1 MEVVGIDVGFGFTKA
16 YNGRNSFIFKSL
28 IGDATDIQFRS
39 FLGEESSASNLHITL
54 NDKSY
59 FLGNYAEQQS
69 NIAEFT
75 LDQEKLIENFVKI
88 LAITAAGICSDSTGP
103 INVVT
108 GLPVGYLKRDSRRLK
123 EMIQGIHEITYHN
136 IDGRDETKRVHIDK
150 IHVIPQP
157 IGSIFNL
164 IFDEYGKIKDK
175 NLALQKLG
183 VVDIGFKTTD
193 FSIFDHLQYIER
205 GSSTMDTGISKCFS
219 VFANKLRQESNI
231 TIELYRIFKFVAAGM
246 IKIKG
251 KEYNITN
258 LKKRVYT
265 HAASAIAA
273 DLNRLWENDWDID
286 SIILSG
292 GGSVELA
299 EYLSPNIEGN
309 VIPIP
314 RNIDARFNN
323 VQGYCK
329 FGKYK
334 WGAEKNSPEKTKAKN
349 TAAQGTPPNPKENA
363 DTAGN
368 AEQEGG
374 KPDTSSKGLSW
385 LRRQN

>member
-16 YNGRNSFIFKSL
+16 YNGKNPIIFKSL
-28 IGDATDIQFRS
+28 IGDTTDIQFRS
-39 FLGEESSASNLHITL
+39 FLGEEASNANLHITL

-75 LDQEKLIENFVKI
+75 LNQEKLIENFVKI

-136 IDGRDETKRVHIDK
+136 IDGRDETKRV
-150 IHVIPQP
+150 
-157 IGSIFNL
+157 
-164 IFDEYGKIKDK
+164 
-175 NLALQKLG
+175 
-183 VVDIGFKTTD
+183 
-193 FSIFDHLQYIER
+193 
-205 GSSTMDTGISKCFS
+205 
-219 VFANKLRQESNI
+219 
-231 TIELYRIFKFVAAGM
+231 
-246 IKIKG
+246 
-251 KEYNITN
+251 
-258 LKKRVYT
+258 YT

-314 RNIDARFNN
+314 KNIDARFNN
-323 VQGYCK
+323 VQGYFK

-334 WGAEKNSPEKTKAKN
+334 WGAEKSTPEKTKAKAVPPG
-349 TAAQGTPPNPKENA
+349 TAVKTQE
-363 DTAGN
+363 DTDASLD
-368 AEQEGG
+368 AKQESAKQEGA
-374 KPDTSSKGLSW
+374 KQDSSSKGLSW

>member
-1 MEVVGIDVGFGFTKA
+1 MEIVGIDVGFGYTKA
-16 YNGRNSFIFKSL
+16 SNGKDSVLFKSL

-39 FLGEESSASNLHITL
+39 FLGEDTSTSNLHITL

-59 FLGNYAEQQS
+59 FLGSYAEEQS
-69 NIAEFT
+69 NIPEFT
-75 LDQEKLIENFVKI
+75 LNQEKLIENFVKI
-88 LAITAAGICSDSTGP
+88 LAITAAGLCTNSSGP

-123 EMIQGIHEITYHN
+123 EMIQGTHEITYHN
-136 IDGRDETKRVHIDK
+136 VDGKDETKRVHIDK
-150 IHVIPQP
+150 IQVIPQP

-164 IFDEYGKIKDK
+164 IFNDSGKITDK
-175 NLALQKLG
+175 KLALQKLG
-183 VVDIGFKTTD
+183 VVDIGFKTSD
-193 FSIFDHLQYIER
+193 FSIFDHLRYIER
-205 GSSTMDTGISKCFS
+205 GSSTMDTGISKCFN

-231 TIELYRIFKFVAAGM
+231 NIELYRIFKFVATGM

-265 HAASAIAA
+265 HAAAAIAA

-314 RNIDARFNN
+314 NNIDARFNN

-334 WGAEKNSPEKTKAKN
+334 WGTQKTYPEQTTSSQDTTSTKIPCESDNNTETEPLTDKQEK
-349 TAAQGTPPNPKENA
+349 
-363 DTAGN
+363 
-368 AEQEGG
+368 
-374 KPDTSSKGLSW
+374 SSKGISW